1 MCSFTKNVNPV
12 KPGALPDLYDKDEEN
27 HKLSGENK
35 NQAPSY
41 EALLERT
48 VGLSLREKSKQVRK
62 VLCVC
67 TALLCFFKKNPESPN
82 PPFTHTLGRYE
93 QATNINIEDHFLLV
107 YLYLCTKGEIYLF
120 QAFKKSV

>member
-82 PPFTHTLGRYE
+82 PPFTHTLGR
-93 QATNINIEDHFLLV
+93 ARH
-107 YLYLCTKGEIYLF
+107 
-120 QAFKKSV
+120 